1 MAVNYRRTTVHCR
14 ATLRG
19 LAACRRD
26 QSKHRDLPL
35 ASRPPMIKPM
45 VRLRLYQFVVAS
57 LMVILVV
64 SPFTQQIN
72 GLDDFVT
79 SGTDL
84 ESQAAGIF
92 ALVGL
97 ALVTVRGLLP
107 QFPRSRSRPA
117 PLTNPVPL
125 SGRQVIGVDW
135 LHDSGSEFVLLR
147 I

>member
-1 MAVNYRRTTVHCR
+1 
-14 ATLRG
+14 
-19 LAACRRD
+19 
-26 QSKHRDLPL
+26 
-35 ASRPPMIKPM
+35 MIKPM

-84 ESQAAGIF
+84 ESQAAGFF
-92 ALVGL
+92 ALIGL

>member
-1 MAVNYRRTTVHCR
+1 
-14 ATLRG
+14 
-19 LAACRRD
+19 
-26 QSKHRDLPL
+26 
-35 ASRPPMIKPM
+35 MIKPM

-64 SPFTQQIN
+64 SPLTQQIN

-79 SGTDL
+79 TGNDL
-84 ESQAAGIF
+84 ESQAAMIF
-92 ALVGL
+92 ALIGL

-107 QFPRSRSRPA
+107 QFPCSRSRPA
-117 PLTNPVPL
+117 PPIYPVQL
-125 SGRQVIGVDW
+125 SGRQVMGVDW

>member
-1 MAVNYRRTTVHCR
+1 
-14 ATLRG
+14 
-19 LAACRRD
+19 
-26 QSKHRDLPL
+26 
-35 ASRPPMIKPM
+35 MIKPM

-57 LMVILVV
+57 LIVILVV
-64 SPFTQQIN
+64 SPFTQQLN

-92 ALVGL
+92 ALIGL

-107 QFPRSRSRPA
+107 QFRRSRSRPA
-117 PLTNPVPL
+117 PPTYPVRR
-125 SGRQVIGVDW
+125 SGRQVMGVDW